1 VGVAL
6 RKRSDIG
13 GLFIAEPGATGGG
26 RGQWQSELAVA
37 VANGLARADIGAAW
51 KGDAGAL
58 ASAEGQQAR
67 EKGGCEREVF
77 WNAFLVQ
84 ASLGFR

>member
-1 VGVAL
+1 
-6 RKRSDIG
+6 
-13 GLFIAEPGATGGG
+13 
-26 RGQWQSELAVA
+26 VA

-67 EKGGCEREVF
+67 EKGGCEREVAFGTIVPFLCSSGGCPLWADGLVRF
-77 WNAFLVQ
+77 WRGREG
-84 ASLGFR
+84 LGL